1 MRRTRVIG
9 AALLAALAAA
19 AMVVSMG
26 FGSSHREAPGIL
38 ADPTADNT
46 DVYAFTAKDAP
57 GSLTVVANWIPLEE
71 PAGGPYYG
79 KLDPKARYYVKIDNT
94 GDGYEDVAYR
104 WQFHSKFRNPNSFL
118 YAAPTVT
125 SVNDPDINFVQTY
138 DLYKE
143 TYGANRKLKRTRR
156 IAHNVPVA
164 PDNVGPKTIPNYD
177 PVLARRRR
185 SGERWRQ
192 DVRRPGRRPV
202 LRRPRRDLRRHQHR
216 QARSPGHRP
225 RQPGWRQGRRLHL
238 QHALVRA
245 AGPGGRGHA

>member
-38 ADPTADNT
+38 NDPTADNT

-104 WQFHSKFRNPNSFL
+104 WQFHSEVPQPEL
-118 YAAPTVT
+118 
-125 SVNDPDINFVQTY
+125 
-138 DLYKE
+138 
-143 TYGANRKLKRTRR
+143 
-156 IAHNVPVA
+156 VPVRGA
-164 PDNVGPKTIPNYD
+164 DGDVGQ
-177 PVLARRRR
+177 R
-185 SGERWRQ
+185 SGHQLRP
-192 DVRRPGRRPV
+192 DVRPVQGDVRGQPQAQADPPDRPQRAGRPGQRRAEDDPE
-202 LRRPRRDLRRHQHR
+202 LRPRRGSGPSLR
-216 QARSPGHRP
+216 
-225 RQPGWRQGRRLHL
+225 
-238 QHALVRA
+238 
-245 AGPGGRGHA
+245 